1 MDGIFYDDW
10 KVLTEARNV
19 KSVYVNIATTMI
31 YAEVSRANVKNNHRK
46 CIV

>member
-19 KSVYVNIATTMI
+19 KSVYLTHLI
-31 YAEVSRANVKNNHRK
+31 RAYDNEKAYKNPRGY
-46 CIV
+46 IG